1 MKSKIEKNN
10 NNNIMTISLLEFI
23 EKYNLDYELVG
34 WYMNLE
40 GKKELC
46 RPKEKTKSVDEIIRK
61 FKWLADKID
70 SKFYVSYFIDI
81 KNTPFANIDI
91 DEDIDI
97 ETIHKKYAFSKNT
110 LRLNGN
116 TKGFHIIIQN
126 EEFINCKK
134 QIDCLKHFEGDIIT
148 DTLMETIDKTMYNY
162 DIVNVSKEEIKKIAN
177 FKFQKSI
184 KNENEN
190 HSNQNEI
197 KEINETKINET
208 AIFDGNYEELEEIVF
223 NIPVRYSDNYDEWIK
238 IISILKKYNF
248 YDLAK
253 VFSQKSKKFDI
264 NKFDYQYNNLT
275 TYSNYNI
282 GTIYY
287 YSKFNKTQYEKI
299 INKYKKLEKDKNI
312 QEKLQQSQ
320 KEYELLEEEFN
331 KTHFKVIK
339 KSVYFEEDLD
349 KNEINLFTESNLK
362 ISYSHLHYEELDKDE
377 NIVKCSF
384 INRYVSHKGN
394 PRIYNNIDVYPDA
407 SKCPENDYNAWKKFS
422 VELINN
428 DNFIEDKN
436 GLDFIL
442 NHINIL
448 CNHQKEVYEFVLD
461 FFAHMFQ
468 RPAEKPG
475 KFILFISKQGTG
487 KGLLCELL
495 TNMLGNEKVL
505 DTIKPEN
512 NVWGIFNAPMINA
525 YLVNFEELNFLSTKG
540 NEGALKNFIT
550 QPKMNIV
557 KKGKDQ
563 IEIRSYHRFIG
574 SCNPEDSD
582 IPIKTVKGDR
592 RVLIIRCSDE
602 KVGNKKY
609 FNELLKLV
617 GSKNLQ
623 KTFYDYLMNRE
634 NIDTFVSRD
643 IPKTEYQEDLKE
655 ACEDYTLQF
664 IKNYAQEI
672 NGYDIKEIQ
681 SIQLFKKFQ
690 EFITE
695 YNFKVDISMTRF
707 GLKLKNLGLK
717 SIIKGRNNKGYY
729 YKIYGIK
736 LYEELG
742 LEDNP
747 NVLIE
752 SDSD

>member
-1 MKSKIEKNN
+1 MMKTQKKMNDNN
-10 NNNIMTISLLEFI
+10 MEISLLEFI

-34 WYMNLE
+34 WYITLE

-46 RPKEKTKSVDEIIRK
+46 RPNKEEKTKSYEEIIRK
-61 FKWLADKID
+61 FKWMADKIN
-70 SKFYVSYFIDI
+70 SKFNVSYFIDI
-81 KNTPFANIDI
+81 KNTPFANFDI

-97 ETIHKKYAFSKNT
+97 ETIHKKYPFAKNT
-110 LRLNGN
+110 LYLKGN

-126 EEFINCKK
+126 EDFINCKK
-134 QIDCLKHFEGDIIT
+134 QIDCLKHFQGDIIT
-148 DTLMETIDKTMYNY
+148 DTLMETIDKPIYNY

-177 FKFQKSI
+177 FKFQKNI
-184 KNENEN
+184 KNEIN
-190 HSNQNEI
+190 SNQNEI
-197 KEINETKINET
+197 KEIKETKINEI

-275 TYSNYNI
+275 SYLNYNI

-320 KEYELLEEEFN
+320 KDYELLEEEFN

-339 KSVYFEEDLD
+339 KSLYFEEDLD

-362 ISYSHLHYEELDKDE
+362 ISYSHLNYEELDKEE

-384 INRYVSHKGN
+384 INKYVSHKGN

-407 SKCPENDYNAWKKFS
+407 SKCPANDYNAWKKFD

-428 DNFIEDKN
+428 DNFTEDKN

-468 RPAEKPG
+468 RPYEKPG
-475 KFILFISKQGTG
+475 KFILFLSKQGTG

-495 TNMLGNEKVL
+495 TNMLGDDKVL
-505 DTIKPEN
+505 ETIKPEN
-512 NVWGIFNAPMINA
+512 NVWGNFNAPMLTA

-540 NEGALKNFIT
+540 NEGPFKNFIT
-550 QPKMNIV
+550 QPKMNIT
-557 KKGKDQ
+557 KKGKDAFT
-563 IEIRSYHRFIG
+563 IRSYHRFIG

-582 IPIKTVKGDR
+582 IPIKTVDGDR
-592 RVLIIRCSDE
+592 RTLIIRCSDE
-602 KVGNKKY
+602 KIGNIEY
-609 FNELLKLV
+609 FNELIKLV
-617 GSKNLQ
+617 SSKNLQ

-634 NIDTFVSRD
+634 NIDTFVSRK

-681 SIQLFKKFQ
+681 AIQLFKKFQ

-695 YNFKVDISMTRF
+695 YNFKVDISSTRF

-717 SIIKGRNNKGYY
+717 SIIKGRNNKFSY

-736 LYEELG
+736 LFEELG
-742 LEDNP
+742 LGQNP
-747 NVLIE
+747 NVLEE

>member
-1 MKSKIEKNN
+1 MIKSQKKMNDNNMK
-10 NNNIMTISLLEFI
+10 ISLLEFI

-34 WYMNLE
+34 WYRTLE
-40 GKKELC
+40 GKKEVC
-46 RPKEKTKSVDEIIRK
+46 RPKKEEKTKSVDEIIRK

-70 SKFYVSYFIDI
+70 SKFNVSYFIDI

-110 LRLNGN
+110 LYLNGN

-126 EEFINCKK
+126 EDFINCKK

-148 DTLMETIDKTMYNY
+148 DTLMETIDKPIYNY
-162 DIVNVSKEEIKKIAN
+162 DIVNVSQEEIKKIAN
-177 FKFQKSI
+177 FKFEKSI
-184 KNENEN
+184 KNEIN
-190 HSNQNEI
+190 SNQNEI
-197 KEINETKINET
+197 KEIKINET
-208 AIFDGNYEELEEIVF
+208 AMFDGNYEELEEIVY
-223 NIPVRYSDNYDEWIK
+223 NIPLRYSDNYDDWIK

-264 NKFDYQYNNLT
+264 NKFEYQYNNLT
-275 TYSNYNI
+275 SYSNYNI
-282 GTIYY
+282 GSIHY

-320 KEYELLEEEFN
+320 KDYELLEEQFN
-331 KTHFKVIK
+331 KTHFKVIR
-339 KSVYFEEDLD
+339 KSLYFEEDFEENN
-349 KNEINLFTESNLK
+349 NEIKLYTEHNLK
-362 ISYSHLHYEELDKDE
+362 TSYSHLYYEELDKEE

-384 INRYVSHKGN
+384 INKYVSHRGN
-394 PRIYNNIDVYPDA
+394 PRIYTDINVYPDA
-407 SKCPENDYNAWKKFS
+407 SKCPANYYNSWKKFD

-436 GLDFIL
+436 GLNFIL

-448 CNHQKEVYEFVLD
+448 CNYQKEVYEFVLD

-468 RPAEKPG
+468 KPAEKPG
-475 KFILFISKQGTG
+475 KFILFLSKQGTG

-495 TNMLGNEKVL
+495 TNMLGNNKVL
-505 DTIKPEN
+505 DTIKPEK
-512 NVWGIFNAPMINA
+512 NVWGDFNGAMLNT
-525 YLVNFEELNFLSTKG
+525 YLVNFEELKFLSTKG
-540 NEGALKNFIT
+540 NEGCFKNYIT
-550 QPKMNIV
+550 QKKMNINQ
-557 KKGKDQ
+557 KGKDEF
-563 IEIRSYHRFIG
+563 EITSYHRFIG

-582 IPIKTVKGDR
+582 IPIKTVEGDR
-592 RVLIIRCSDE
+592 RTLIIRCSDE
-602 KVGNKKY
+602 KMGDTQY

-634 NIDTFVSRD
+634 NIDTFVSRK

-664 IKNYAQEI
+664 IKEYANEV
-672 NGYDIKEIQ
+672 NGDDIKEVQ
-681 SIQLFKKFQ
+681 AKVLFKKFQ

-729 YKIYGIK
+729 YKIEGIK

-742 LEDNP
+742 LQDNP
-747 NVLIE
+747 NILIE
-752 SDSD
+752 NDSD